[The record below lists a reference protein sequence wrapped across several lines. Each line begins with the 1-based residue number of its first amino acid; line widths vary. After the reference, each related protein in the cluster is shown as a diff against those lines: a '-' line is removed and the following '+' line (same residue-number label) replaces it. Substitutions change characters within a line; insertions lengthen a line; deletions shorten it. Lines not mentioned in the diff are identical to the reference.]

1 MAKTTADISEIVAKH
16 DLSPKNTRK
25 LLKRYRIEDGSKF
38 RLKDYDPADTGGH
51 IFGKDEAAAILSFG
65 VGQLTEHQEKLYAQD
80 SWALLCLFQA
90 MDAAGKDGT
99 IKHVTSGV
107 NPQGV
112 DVTSFKAP
120 GPDALDHDFFWRAN
134 QALPARGKIG
144 IFNRSYYEEVLVVRV
159 HPELLQ
165 KQTLPPSRITKH
177 IWKERFEAIAAYEK
191 YLDQQGTVVL
201 KFFLHLSKE
210 EQKRRFLSRL
220 DHPEKNWKFSSA
232 DLAERTHWDDYQNAY
247 EDMIRNTATPNTP
260 WYVVPADHKWFS
272 RLVVVA
278 AMNEKLH
285 SLDLHYPVVDPAEKA
300 RLAEARTKLDDE

>member
-1 MAKTTADISEIVAKH
+1 MAKTTADISEKIAKH
-16 DLSPKNTRK
+16 DLSPKNARK

-51 IFGKDEAAAILSFG
+51 IFEKDEAAAILSFG
-65 VGQLTEHQEKLYAQD
+65 VDQLTEHQEKLYAQD

-120 GPDALDHDFFWRAN
+120 GPDALDHDFLWRAN

-144 IFNRSYYEEVLVVRV
+144 IFNRSYYEDVLVVRV

-220 DHPEKNWKFSSA
+220 DQPEKNWKFSSA
-232 DLAERTHWDDYQNAY
+232 DLAERAHWDDYQNAY
-247 EDMIRNTATPNTP
+247 EDMIRNTATPDAP

-300 RLAEARTKLDDE
+300 RLTEARTKLDDE

>member
-1 MAKTTADISEIVAKH
+1 MAKTTADISEKIAKH
-16 DLSPKNTRK
+16 DLSPKNARK

-51 IFGKDEAAAILSFG
+51 IFEKDEAAAILSFG
-65 VGQLTEHQEKLYAQD
+65 IDQLTEHQEKLYAQD

-120 GPDALDHDFFWRAN
+120 GPDALDHDFLWRAN

-144 IFNRSYYEEVLVVRV
+144 IFNRSYYEDVLVVRV

-220 DHPEKNWKFSSA
+220 DQPEKNWKFSSA
-232 DLAERTHWDDYQNAY
+232 DLAERAHWDDYQNAY
-247 EDMIRNTATPNTP
+247 EDMIRNTATPDAP

-300 RLAEARTKLDDE
+300 RLTEARTKLDDE